1 MSRRRQTWSE
11 MITRPNMTPLIDVAL
26 VLVIILLVTAPM
38 LSVADLPVNLPQAA
52 TREAENERNVSIT
65 LGADGRLAVDEQVVT
80 VDALVAALQARLA
93 EPGNRDVLVVVR
105 ADSGAPYA
113 SVKRLLEQARAAGA
127 TRIAIATRQRMR
139 ERS

>member
-1 MSRRRQTWSE
+1 
-11 MITRPNMTPLIDVAL
+11 V
-26 VLVIILLVTAPM
+26 
-38 LSVADLPVNLPQAA
+38 SV
-52 TREAENERNVSIT
+52 T

>member
-1 MSRRRQTWSE
+1 MYRRRQQWSE

-80 VDALVAALQARLA
+80 VEALVAALQARLA
-93 EPGNRDVLVVVR
+93 EPGNQSVLVVVR

-113 SVKRLLEQARAAGA
+113 SVTRLLEQARAAGA
-127 TRIAIATRQRMR
+127 TRIAIATRQRVGD
-139 ERS
+139 RS